1 MSCEVSL
8 PQTSQ
13 AKRGDERR
21 LYWQASEQSIKRVMD
36 RWKYARKG
44 LLARSISVSTSPV
57 VWPDCSLWI
66 MTSQIRPY
74 AHLLL
79 RFVIFFFLLAFAS
92 CLTPMILGQH
102 LSLKVF
108 YFYFF
113 KTASKRC
120 KRAYRALLMILSE
133 TKPARSLDTSS
144 LFPGLFP
151 AIRIN
156 KTQQLLCRMYP
167 TSPIM
172 LFLPVSQEYPH
183 IIKKR
188 FCVPWMRCP
197 INRVDPKERFHC
209 T

>member
-1 MSCEVSL
+1 MLGNDSWLGQFQFL
-8 PQTSQ
+8 PAPWCDRTV
-13 AKRGDERR
+13 RDES
-21 LYWQASEQSIKRVMD
+21 WRVKSVPMH
-36 RWKYARKG
+36 
-44 LLARSISVSTSPV
+44 ISYYGS
-57 VWPDCSLWI
+57 W
-66 MTSQIRPY
+66 
-74 AHLLL
+74 
-79 RFVIFFFLLAFAS
+79 FFFLLAFAS

-102 LSLKVF
+102 LSLKAF

-172 LFLPVSQEYPH
+172 LFPPVSQEYPH

>member
-1 MSCEVSL
+1 MKVCSKRTPGSVNFSFYQPRGVTGLFVMNHDESNPSL
-8 PQTSQ
+8 CTSLTTV
-13 AKRGDERR
+13 RD
-21 LYWQASEQSIKRVMD
+21 
-36 RWKYARKG
+36 
-44 LLARSISVSTSPV
+44 
-57 VWPDCSLWI
+57 
-66 MTSQIRPY
+66 
-74 AHLLL
+74 
-79 RFVIFFFLLAFAS
+79 FFFLLAFAS

-188 FCVPWMRCP
+188 FCVP
-197 INRVDPKERFHC
+197 
-209 T
+209 